1 MIKKVSLVALLGAS
15 MLTLAAC
22 GDSETSSGSEDG
34 KKAKETAT
42 AKSEIADVKIKDVQ
56 YVLPGNEDSI
66 DEDSALLQVKLKVK
80 NTSKKNISLSSYN
93 GIKLYSG
100 EDQIEPYSDSISSDL
115 EESSSSSSR
124 GEIRPGRAT
133 EVPVLFEVDKGKK
146 YELSVEP
153 TSSDYDEKSK
163 EMIFKIDTKKY
174 EDSYDKL
181 QDPSQALQAYIDTIY
196 FDKDNADYE
205 KFVSADKEAAKAD
218 AQKEF
223 NNVLKDLLYKVK
235 PTDADF
241 AKYYNS
247 YKQALAQKAKVQVQT
262 IGNVGDKALVSLTY
276 TSIPLRIDFTN
287 ALNKYETEY
296 RRNVDPYNSEKAEAY
311 ALTKF
316 DLILDSIEPVE
327 TRDAQKVLLSKKDG
341 KWNVEKSEY
350 GKNLSEIFAHGSVY

>member
-235 PTDADF
+235 PTDAD
-241 AKYYNS
+241 
-247 YKQALAQKAKVQVQT
+247 
-262 IGNVGDKALVSLTY
+262 
-276 TSIPLRIDFTN
+276 
-287 ALNKYETEY
+287 
-296 RRNVDPYNSEKAEAY
+296 
-311 ALTKF
+311 
-316 DLILDSIEPVE
+316 
-327 TRDAQKVLLSKKDG
+327 
-341 KWNVEKSEY
+341 
-350 GKNLSEIFAHGSVY
+350 